1 MLEITYADDEG
12 VLVEIEI
19 TGTLEELREIEKA
32 LNDLA
37 QGRAKEAIFDGR
49 MDFVPKF
56 NDGWI
61 KELILI
67 SGEGNVTIIGEPQG
81 SVVIEGSPEKLD
93 ELSGYFCFEEDDK
106 YPEHHHCE
114 WRQDHPCLSP
124 ASIPL
129 VISIVGTEEEIAE
142 WEGDQD

>member
-37 QGRAKEAIFDGR
+37 QGRAKEAIFAGR

-81 SVVIEGSPEKLD
+81 SVVIEGRPE
-93 ELSGYFCFEEDDK
+93 
-106 YPEHHHCE
+106 
-114 WRQDHPCLSP
+114 
-124 ASIPL
+124 
-129 VISIVGTEEEIAE
+129 
-142 WEGDQD
+142 